1 MCRIC
6 VGIDDLIFDMM
17 LKDSFTRRD
26 TSVLGRWWWTVDRWT
41 LSVLIIIMTLGVVLS
56 FAASPPV
63 ADRLG
68 LGGFFFVKRHILMIV
83 PAFLVLLTVSLMSP
97 RYIRRICTLFYLV
110 GLGLLMMTLMTGS
123 EVKGARRWINIG
135 TFTLQA
141 SEFVKPVFAILSA
154 WMLSEKMRNPQFPGV
169 SLSFFFLF
177 LYMFLLILQPDFGM
191 TVVAAVTWCGQL
203 FIAGIPLFWIGIV
216 GVCAVA
222 GSLGAYLFF
231 PHVARRI
238 DQFMDPSS
246 GDPRHD
252 LYQVTQSLDAFKNG
266 GIFGRGPGEGIV
278 KKHIPDAH
286 ADFVFAVA
294 GEEFGVLICVLIVGL
309 FAFVIIRSFLRVI
322 NDQSLF
328 VILATSGILFQFG
341 VQALINM
348 ASTLHIIPTKGMTL
362 PFISYG
368 GSSMIALGMGMGIV
382 LALTR
387 KRHLSMDLI

>member
-1 MCRIC
+1 M
-6 VGIDDLIFDMM
+6 DM

-41 LSVLIIIMTLGVVLS
+41 LTTLFIIMIMGVVLS

-68 LGGFFFVKRHILMIV
+68 LGGFFFVKRHILMIF
-83 PAFLVLLTVSLMSP
+83 PAMFVLLTISLMTP
-97 RYIRRICTLFYLV
+97 RYIRRVCTFLYLI
-110 GLGLLMMTLMTGS
+110 GLGLLVMTLMGGA
-123 EVKGARRWINIG
+123 EVKGAKRWLNIG

-154 WMLSEKMRNPQFPGV
+154 WMLSEKLRNPQFPGV

-177 LYMFLLILQPDFGM
+177 IYVVLLIMQPDFGM
-191 TVVAAVTWCGQL
+191 TVVAVVTWCGQL
-203 FIAGIPLFWIGIV
+203 FIAGIPLFWIGLV
-216 GVCAVA
+216 GASVVF
-222 GSLGAYLFF
+222 GSISAYVLL

-294 GEEFGVLICVLIVGL
+294 GEEFGFLVCLLIVAL
-309 FAFVIIRSFLRVI
+309 FAFVLIRSFLRVI

-341 VQALINM
+341 MQALINM

-387 KRHLSMDLI
+387 KRHVSTDLI

>member
-1 MCRIC
+1 
-6 VGIDDLIFDMM
+6 
-17 LKDSFTRRD
+17 
-26 TSVLGRWWWTVDRWT
+26 
-41 LSVLIIIMTLGVVLS
+41 MTLGVVLS